1 MAALLVLVSVIASC
15 GDAGGDTAE
24 TTAAP
29 GNDSPAVT
37 ETAEPAREMHKVP
50 VDTLDFGGEA
60 LNLCGFDWQ
69 GYKFYFFAEEEN
81 GDVMNDALYNRNL
94 VVEEALNVEIV
105 NEIYGENCNDYVAKI
120 RPLIL
125 AGDDVYDML
134 FNHCIAGI
142 STYASEGYLYNLDNL
157 PHIDMQAEWWNR
169 KQMDVLRL
177 GQNTYY
183 AVNDMM
189 IPCPYVIFFNKEM
202 VENYDME
209 NPYELVYAGKWTLDK
224 FDEMART
231 AVKDVNGD
239 GKMDANDAWGVSC
252 NEVSKYISFMTG
264 ANQFITSTGSDGHV
278 ELAMNTEKTQSLMER
293 FSDLAKSDVI
303 YIPPTMER
311 SDMLTID
318 SGRLMFQLDA
328 ISDAELLREYTVEF
342 GFLPYPKY
350 DEAQAE
356 YISLDWGGLLAVP
369 GTITNPDMVGAAME
383 LFAWESANEVIP
395 TYYDTVLQ
403 GKLARDDDAIKMM
416 DLLFDTVAYEIGG
429 NYFGF
434 STGFGDLFYSLP
446 RCAIEKKSAD
456 FASFYK
462 KLETSA
468 NKTIDKFDEN
478 LENTEAAN

>member
-177 GQNTYY
+177 G
-183 AVNDMM
+183 
-189 IPCPYVIFFNKEM
+189 
-202 VENYDME
+202 
-209 NPYELVYAGKWTLDK
+209 
-224 FDEMART
+224 
-231 AVKDVNGD
+231 
-239 GKMDANDAWGVSC
+239 
-252 NEVSKYISFMTG
+252 
-264 ANQFITSTGSDGHV
+264 
-278 ELAMNTEKTQSLMER
+278 
-293 FSDLAKSDVI
+293 
-303 YIPPTMER
+303 
-311 SDMLTID
+311 
-318 SGRLMFQLDA
+318 
-328 ISDAELLREYTVEF
+328 
-342 GFLPYPKY
+342 
-350 DEAQAE
+350 
-356 YISLDWGGLLAVP
+356 
-369 GTITNPDMVGAAME
+369 
-383 LFAWESANEVIP
+383 
-395 TYYDTVLQ
+395 
-403 GKLARDDDAIKMM
+403 
-416 DLLFDTVAYEIGG
+416 
-429 NYFGF
+429 
-434 STGFGDLFYSLP
+434 
-446 RCAIEKKSAD
+446 
-456 FASFYK
+456 
-462 KLETSA
+462 
-468 NKTIDKFDEN
+468 
-478 LENTEAAN
+478 